1 MKIEFLLYNY
11 FTAIM
16 LIIVGIWRLRK
27 MFRTEYDYKAEI
39 NPKLIINGLFGY
51 VLLIVLGVIIIYLKI
66 KGEL

>member
-1 MKIEFLLYNY
+1 MKIDFLLYNY
-11 FTAIM
+11 FTAII

-39 NPKLIINGLFGY
+39 NPKLIIKGLFVY
-51 VLLIVLGVIIIYLKI
+51 VLLIAFGVMIIYGKI